1 MTQRRFKRY
10 VKLNSRLVDDSSSS
24 GLRDIE
30 SHKASN
36 IIDSFLNA
44 TRRRPRGSVQNLG
57 NAMYECDFTCF
68 REGNYKVAVLRRSL
82 VDHINE
88 VTGEKVVLSREE
100 HISGSPFRLAIK
112 SAAIMPSHCEMEG
125 PGLFKTTCK
134 VPSRFSI
141 VARDAFE
148 NRVRVG
154 GAKVEAFLIADRN
167 VILDA
172 PGMDPAA
179 AALAQALSHAESSQV
194 TAVQERVDCKVE
206 DHDDGTYTCKYKV
219 SSVGMYRLN
228 VLVDGIHLKQSPAGC
243 IALPIQALTR
253 SAMFLR
259 NSKKTDA
266 EASFARGRGS
276 ALVQAGLPS
285 SFTGKKKN
293 HPFPSLPHPS
303 SSSSSTSH
311 SLQFAHNKP
320 SKIKVSLVDATK
332 NNHVERKTVDDVFD
346 VIIMGSQPSASVHI
360 KGPLSSVSFQ
370 VCT

>member
-179 AALAQALSHAESSQV
+179 AARAQAKKTLARKTAQVAQPSRRATIRVNISS
-194 TAVQERVDCKVE
+194 RDW
-206 DHDDGTYTCKYKV
+206 
-219 SSVGMYRLN
+219 
-228 VLVDGIHLKQSPAGC
+228 SPAV
-243 IALPIQALTR
+243 
-253 SAMFLR
+253 
-259 NSKKTDA
+259 SKCRFSTSTTPA
-266 EASFARGRGS
+266 ASRRTTATT
-276 ALVQAGLPS
+276 AC
-285 SFTGKKKN
+285 
-293 HPFPSLPHPS
+293 
-303 SSSSSTSH
+303 SSTSQ
-311 SLQFAHNKP
+311 LFIP
-320 SKIKVSLVDATK
+320 
-332 NNHVERKTVDDVFD
+332 
-346 VIIMGSQPSASVHI
+346 
-360 KGPLSSVSFQ
+360 
-370 VCT
+370 